1 MRGGTLAPLRRALDS
16 PIAMACLRFF
26 TGCLPDFMWCISV
39 RTSCCAFLP
48 YLRPREL
55 PLDLDE
61 VERLRED
68 ELERRDRLP
77 DELLRDDLLRDDRL
91 RDDLLLLAMS

>member
-1 MRGGTLAPLRRALDS
+1 
-16 PIAMACLRFF
+16 
-26 TGCLPDFMWCISV
+26 
-39 RTSCCAFLP
+39 
-48 YLRPREL
+48 
-55 PLDLDE
+55 LDE